1 MSRLPNKIIPLPNPD
16 KEFHEKWYKNRNMLN
31 IPHPFRCVAFG
42 MPNVGKTTVIKNIL
56 LRANPPF
63 EEVVIIH
70 CDGGYTKEYDD
81 IGDNV
86 EILSEIPAPEDWEGL
101 VKTLVILDDL
111 EFKGMNKNQ
120 MRNLDRL
127 VGYCSTHKNL
137 SVILACQNFTNI
149 PPIVRRCS
157 NLIIMWKNHDIDSM
171 AVIARKSGLNT
182 VTLRNIFNDLLKEP
196 KDSLWLDLTDH
207 TPYPM
212 RKNGFTLINKVKST
226 NIIDKNEEKFEE
238 N

>member
-1 MSRLPNKIIPLPNPD
+1 M
-16 KEFHEKWYKNRNMLN
+16 
-31 IPHPFRCVAFG
+31 
-42 MPNVGKTTVIKNIL
+42 
-56 LRANPPF
+56 
-63 EEVVIIH
+63 
-70 CDGGYTKEYDD
+70 
-81 IGDNV
+81 

-111 EFKGMNKNQ
+111 EFKGMKKDQ
-120 MRNLDRL
+120 IRNLDRL
-127 VGYCSTHKNL
+127 VGYCSTHKNI
-137 SVILACQNFTNI
+137 SCVVACQNFTNI

-182 VTLRNIFNDLLKEP
+182 ITLRTIFNDLLKEP